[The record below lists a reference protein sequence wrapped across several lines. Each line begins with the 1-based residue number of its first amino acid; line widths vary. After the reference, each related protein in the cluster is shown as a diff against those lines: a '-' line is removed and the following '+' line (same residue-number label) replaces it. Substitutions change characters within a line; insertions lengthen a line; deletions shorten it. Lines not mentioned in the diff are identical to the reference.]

1 LGVFIEGDWLA
12 NSIQLLL
19 KGSAYADFAMIKPV
33 ASQGMENYLDF
44 FWRSKSAL
52 WKNSYVYD
60 LSSTAMA
67 YIYKLDNIISKRF
80 TP

>member
-1 LGVFIEGDWLA
+1 
-12 NSIQLLL
+12 
-19 KGSAYADFAMIKPV
+19 MIKPV
-33 ASQGMENYLDF
+33 ASQGMENYRNF